1 MTASH
6 SGCDDARLMGAPRT
20 RRGGGGWR
28 THAAR
33 AISVAL
39 VAAAVLSSFASPA
52 RADDPLTE
60 ALKRKEELERAVQ
73 VARQNTQRYQ
83 TAAGQFQAA
92 INAANAR
99 IAALAGKQAANQ
111 FQAAVDNANA
121 RISELAD
128 QQAAAQ
134 TEAESLGFQI
144 QIAEE
149 QLALVAFQLDETKA
163 LADSLKAQAD
173 EQTRQLLRRQEL
185 YARHLRTTY
194 RQALVSPL
202 EMLLGSS
209 SLTEFASRLQAMI
222 FVNRQDTR
230 LANEIRALR
239 ADTARKQ
246 DEASAKEKEI
256 LGLQDEIGLTRQR
269 LTVEKTL
276 YDKLVADAEAA
287 MDEQAQARAGAA
299 ADRNSAQNAA
309 RRSDRQRQDLQ
320 RQLDQAEAYYE
331 QLAAAQAG
339 KSGLGAFNGKLFM
352 WPVRG
357 PITSYFGPRWGGF
370 HNGLDIA
377 APMYT
382 PVRAPSTGVVTTV
395 GRPYI
400 ASGDTAV
407 VVIIAH
413 GNNFATLSGHLA
425 DGGRWPP
432 VHVGQR
438 VAAGEIIGYIGMTG
452 WTTGPHDHF
461 MTIVDGRAQNPL
473 SYLP

>member
-1 MTASH
+1 
-6 SGCDDARLMGAPRT
+6 
-20 RRGGGGWR
+20 GGGWR

-99 IAALAGKQAANQ
+99 IAALAG
-111 FQAAVDNANA
+111 
-121 RISELAD
+121 
-128 QQAAAQ
+128 
-134 TEAESLGFQI
+134 
-144 QIAEE
+144 
-149 QLALVAFQLDETKA
+149 
-163 LADSLKAQAD
+163 
-173 EQTRQLLRRQEL
+173 
-185 YARHLRTTY
+185 
-194 RQALVSPL
+194 
-202 EMLLGSS
+202 
-209 SLTEFASRLQAMI
+209 
-222 FVNRQDTR
+222 
-230 LANEIRALR
+230 
-239 ADTARKQ
+239 KQ

-382 PVRAPSTGVVTTV
+382 PARAPSTGVVTTV

-413 GNNFATLSGHLA
+413 G
-425 DGGRWPP
+425 
-432 VHVGQR
+432 
-438 VAAGEIIGYIGMTG
+438 
-452 WTTGPHDHF
+452 
-461 MTIVDGRAQNPL
+461 
-473 SYLP
+473 